1 MEVTTSAYMDE
12 DEYNRW
18 LNEKPKEAENLK
30 KQAEKGMIKIHLAL
44 RIVRLKNACKRNLIK
59 FGTVSCLVVSKMP

>member
-30 KQAEKGMIKIHLAL
+30 KQAEKGMIKIYLAL
-44 RIVRLKNACKRNLIK
+44 RIVRLKNACKKNLIK
-59 FGTVSCLVVSKMP
+59 FETVSCLVVSKMP